1 MCTYNGERFLGE
13 QLSSI
18 RQQTKLPCEVIV
30 CDDAS
35 TDATPQLLQEFAASA
50 PFPVALVRNQ
60 VTLGSTR
67 NFDQA
72 IRLCRGQAIA
82 LCDQDDIWA
91 SHKLQRVEQVL
102 ASEPDIGGVF
112 ANASLMNEKSQVLPE
127 SLWERRKYTPGLQA
141 EFQKNGAA
149 QLLRFNPATGAT
161 FVFRSEFVA
170 QIVPIPEE
178 WVHDAWIALLIATQA
193 RVLLLPEQLISYRIH
208 SAQQIGV
215 KRATPSDD
223 LLVRRW
229 TALAERLATFSLD
242 PTIDRVLHKK
252 LNFLKTR
259 RALKQQHLPHRVV
272 AASRTLPG
280 YFSFARGLFSYLRD
294 VAGVNP

>member
-1 MCTYNGERFLGE
+1 MGAE
-13 QLSSI
+13 
-18 RQQTKLPCEVIV
+18 KVH
-30 CDDAS
+30 
-35 TDATPQLLQEFAASA
+35 
-50 PFPVALVRNQ
+50 
-60 VTLGSTR
+60 TR
-67 NFDQA
+67 
-72 IRLCRGQAIA
+72 IA
-82 LCDQDDIWA
+82 
-91 SHKLQRVEQVL
+91 
-102 ASEPDIGGVF
+102 GGVP
-112 ANASLMNEKSQVLPE
+112 EK
-127 SLWERRKYTPGLQA
+127 RG
-141 EFQKNGAA
+141 GAA
-149 QLLRFNPATGAT
+149 APVQSRHGGN
-161 FVFRSEFVA
+161 V
-170 QIVPIPEE
+170 IVPIPEE